1 VSLSPYYAD
10 DQVTLHLGHV
20 LDVLPTMAAASI
32 DAVVTSPPYWGLRD
46 YGHPEQWGNEPTV
59 EEYVDHLRALFGELR
74 RVLVPT
80 GAVWLNLGDSYSNNS
95 DGYARGEDFH
105 ERQPRVRSRARA
117 VPHKSLVGVPWRVAL
132 ALQQDGWAVRNAVVW
147 HKPNPMPHP
156 VKDRLVNAYEHV
168 FLLAPV
174 RHYHFDLDPVREAL
188 KYPDG
193 ADGSSVFG
201 GRQGQRGVNRTTG
214 HNTYGKG
221 HPEGQPPQQIHVATG
236 SRHTGGNPAG
246 RNPGDVWT
254 IATQPTPDA
263 HFATMPTE
271 LARRLI
277 LTTCPEG
284 GTVLDPFNGRG
295 TTGRVA
301 RLHDRRYVGID
312 INPAYLDLTVDGIAQ
327 GVLV

>member
-20 LDVLPTMAAASI
+20 LDVLPTMPAASV

-132 ALQQDGWAVRNAVVW
+132 ALQQDGWAIRNAVVW

-168 FLLAPV
+168 FLLAPM
-174 RHYHFDLDPVREAL
+174 RHYHFDLEPVRESARSI
-188 KYPDG
+188 KPAGNTRQASASYG
-193 ADGSSVFG
+193 EKTGI
-201 GRQGQRGVNRTTG
+201 GR
-214 HNTYGKG
+214 
-221 HPEGQPPQQIHVATG
+221 G
-236 SRHTGGNPAG
+236 SRRFGGNPTSTLTKQHET

-301 RLHDRRYVGID
+301 RLHDRRYIGID

-327 GVLV
+327 GVLA